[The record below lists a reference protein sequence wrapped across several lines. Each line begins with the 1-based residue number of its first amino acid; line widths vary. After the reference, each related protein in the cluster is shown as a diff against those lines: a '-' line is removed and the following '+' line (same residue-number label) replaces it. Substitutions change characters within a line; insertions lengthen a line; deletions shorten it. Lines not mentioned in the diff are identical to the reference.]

1 MSKRRD
7 ITLSVALCVSLIAH
21 VLLVRA
27 MVDADARARI
37 GFPGFPTFARG
48 ADMPDDGKPVIVAA
62 PVFIPSEALLGQ
74 RDGTGNATDALPG
87 EEEMQSRLVS
97 DAQVQPLTRREPP
110 GVENSAPMMASSEA
124 VPT

>member
-37 GFPGFPTFARG
+37 GFPGFPSFARG
-48 ADMPDDGKPVIVAA
+48 GDAADDAKPLIVSVPPIVPNEGA
-62 PVFIPSEALLGQ
+62 LGQ
-74 RDGTGNATDALPG
+74 HDGTGNATDALPG
-87 EEEMQSRLVS
+87 EVEMQSRLVS

-110 GVENSAPMMASSEA
+110 GVENS
-124 VPT
+124 